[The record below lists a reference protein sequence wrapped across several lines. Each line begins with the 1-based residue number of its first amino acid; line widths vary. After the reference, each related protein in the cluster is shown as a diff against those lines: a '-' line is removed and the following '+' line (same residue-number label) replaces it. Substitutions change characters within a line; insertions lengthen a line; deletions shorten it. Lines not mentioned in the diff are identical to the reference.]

1 MNPIL
6 ISKLEATLPQVSD
19 FVENGVIKVSFF
31 SKLWSSFLEYL
42 PTLLLAIV
50 VYIVG
55 CIINKIIMS
64 ILSEIEYSDEVV
76 NERSGPDL
84 NFILAH
90 IVLIVFTKKSSLNF
104 S

>member
-1 MNPIL
+1 MSPL
-6 ISKLEATLPQVSD
+6 MISQLEATVPDISE

-31 SKLWSSFLEYL
+31 SKLWSNFLDYL

-64 ILSEIEYSDEVV
+64 ILSKGLDRSRIDRKSVV
-76 NERSGPDL
+76 
-84 NFILAH
+84 
-90 IVLIVFTKKSSLNF
+90 
-104 S
+104 